1 MPVFSVDDF
10 LFGHDLMD
18 DPDQKSYFD
27 KESNSL
33 HLFKCQKKSVHPV
46 CPYCGEEATRTNGW
60 ERRTCQLFPIHG
72 FSVFLHIRQRRFK
85 CANPHC
91 SHYTFTLETP
101 GFKVYQHRS
110 DSLNIALFALSIF
123 FSDTALSL
131 LSRQFGLQVSRES
144 IRNLLSH
151 VEIKDEPDIDAIGVD
166 DVCLKKGQTY
176 YTVIYDA
183 HDHHLLAL
191 LQGRDGR
198 ELTEWLKKHPKIKV
212 VARDRASAYASAISK
227 VLPDCA
233 QVADRFHLL
242 DNLLEYLHK
251 MIQNEVPGTI
261 FVEEDKILDHEP
273 KKEWLPIRYDPAL
286 LDSLHYDDTPPVD
299 ENGKKILFI
308 DKSASRNQKQYQR
321 QAESR
326 KKKYQ
331 KVKATRQAYFNK
343 ERPKKKDLQE
353 RFRISNATLDKYL
366 SMSEEEVEKLLEITP
381 YKKRDTPVNPYLNR
395 IYKMLKDNVDPPLI
409 FAYILHQGYQGSQ
422 ISLEN
427 HIKAIKENNFGGKVS
442 KVWNVEKHYS
452 ETIDTIK
459 SNAILRYVTIKDRE
473 KMKYTKVA
481 VYYSKI
487 KIKYPIVEECENIWN
502 EFYKILM
509 GNDPNKIDEFIKKE
523 KETKIHKF
531 VEGLKKDIAA
541 IKHAISSAISSGF
554 VEGGNDRYKLVK
566 RTMFGRAGQKR
577 LFDKTYAI
585 SIIMRT
591 GIKASELIEKWIHED
606 GRIKKEMPVF

>member
-1 MPVFSVDDF
+1 
-10 LFGHDLMD
+10 
-18 DPDQKSYFD
+18 
-27 KESNSL
+27 
-33 HLFKCQKKSVHPV
+33 
-46 CPYCGEEATRTNGW
+46 
-60 ERRTCQLFPIHG
+60 
-72 FSVFLHIRQRRFK
+72 
-85 CANPHC
+85 
-91 SHYTFTLETP
+91 
-101 GFKVYQHRS
+101 
-110 DSLNIALFALSIF
+110 
-123 FSDTALSL
+123 
-131 LSRQFGLQVSRES
+131 
-144 IRNLLSH
+144 
-151 VEIKDEPDIDAIGVD
+151 
-166 DVCLKKGQTY
+166 
-176 YTVIYDA
+176 
-183 HDHHLLAL
+183 
-191 LQGRDGR
+191 
-198 ELTEWLKKHPKIKV
+198 
-212 VARDRASAYASAISK
+212 
-227 VLPDCA
+227 
-233 QVADRFHLL
+233 
-242 DNLLEYLHK
+242 
-251 MIQNEVPGTI
+251 
-261 FVEEDKILDHEP
+261 
-273 KKEWLPIRYDPAL
+273 
-286 LDSLHYDDTPPVD
+286 
-299 ENGKKILFI
+299 
-308 DKSASRNQKQYQR
+308 
-321 QAESR
+321 
-326 KKKYQ
+326 
-331 KVKATRQAYFNK
+331 
-343 ERPKKKDLQE
+343 
-353 RFRISNATLDKYL
+353 
-366 SMSEEEVEKLLEITP
+366 MSEEEVEKLLEITP

-452 ETIDTIK
+452 EKIDTIK